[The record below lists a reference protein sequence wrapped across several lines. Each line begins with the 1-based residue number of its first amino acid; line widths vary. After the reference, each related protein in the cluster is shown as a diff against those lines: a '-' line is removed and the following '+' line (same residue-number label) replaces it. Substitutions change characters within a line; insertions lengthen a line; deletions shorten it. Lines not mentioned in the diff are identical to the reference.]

1 MTRAPILPENSA
13 TAVGFNYQEATESP
27 IIQPMHR
34 YLLLISILPI
44 VAGLLLRW
52 WFGLR
57 VLVARGGLPAR
68 CDGPR
73 WNAALGSL
81 PALPPAAPPT
91 DSPTTNQLGQELR
104 EAALRQW
111 REREP
116 GPAKARESTRRFGL
130 AVPPLA
136 AMVAAMGVIAARMP
150 VIWALAAF
158 AAATALATVFGLLS
172 LGAELRAI
180 AVTAKALRESRAFR
194 RTDDEEAVIECAIA
208 HAWDQTVPPVLRLF
222 K

>member
-1 MTRAPILPENSA
+1 MIHAPILPENSSA
-13 TAVGFNYQEATESP
+13 GVGFSYQEFIDSP
-27 IIQPMHR
+27 IIQFMHR

-57 VLVARGGLPAR
+57 VLVARGAPPAR

-81 PALPPAAPPT
+81 PALPAADPPP
-91 DSPTTNQLGQELR
+91 DAPTTNQLGRELR
-104 EAALRQW
+104 EIAIRQW

-116 GPAKARESTRRFGL
+116 RAARARESTRRFGL

-150 VIWALAAF
+150 VMWALAAF

-180 AVTAKALRESRAFR
+180 AVTARTLREARAFR
-194 RTDDEEAVIECAIA
+194 RADDEEAVIECAVA